1 MLDKPLTRRS
11 FLPAGLELTGLPLA
25 RAADAPASAAS
36 GPSGL
41 STAPTSMSG
50 VSPRLTVHAIDS
62 YHGVTGAGLKME
74 LSRFEG
80 ERWVPVKTVQAMP
93 GGRPADPL
101 LLGDAYRTGRYEV
114 LLHLDEYFAAM
125 NAKLPQPNFLA
136 KVPLRFNIVDASQRV
151 HLAALFSPWGYSYY
165 RGS

>member
-1 MLDKPLTRRS
+1 
-11 FLPAGLELTGLPLA
+11 
-25 RAADAPASAAS
+25 
-36 GPSGL
+36 
-41 STAPTSMSG
+41 
-50 VSPRLTVHAIDS
+50 
-62 YHGVTGAGLKME
+62 ME

-80 ERWVPVKTVQAMP
+80 DRWVPIKAVQALA

-114 LLHLDEYFAAM
+114 LLHLDDYFAAM
-125 NAKLPQPNFLA
+125 NAKLPQPSFLA
-136 KVPLRFNIVDASQRV
+136 KVPLRFNIVHASQRV